1 MFAGGKTPLIPS
13 DRLGELGYSLII
25 IPSDLQRAALFA
37 MEQTLAAI
45 KREGSSAAFQD
56 SMISFSDREEIIGTK
71 AWLDRDKAYA
81 V

>member
-1 MFAGGKTPLIPS
+1 
-13 DRLGELGYSLII
+13 
-25 IPSDLQRAALFA
+25 